1 MRKTKYTLAASTG
14 YERARSSQEMLI
26 KIKYKS
32 RGFSRSGASR
42 CKDISTALKEA
53 IIFVHQ
59 TGKGYNVINLKFIIL
74 KKKQLETFK
83 SNATLT
89 RVDVPEKPSTVR
101 PNNVREKTQIL
112 NLRLRLNAKF

>member
-1 MRKTKYTLAASTG
+1 MLSKKQLFLSTKLGKVIMS
-14 YERARSSQEMLI
+14 
-26 KIKYKS
+26 
-32 RGFSRSGASR
+32 FS
-42 CKDISTALKEA
+42 
-53 IIFVHQ
+53 
-59 TGKGYNVINLKFIIL
+59 NNLKFIIL